1 MEMSRIARVLQSGRC
16 EVTQEYKGASHAGI
30 DIVKEGYQLDN
41 IVSHSDGTVVQVIN
55 SCKYNTPNDG
65 NNPGNMVKI
74 DHGNGYY
81 TRYLH
86 LAYGTVKVSVGDK
99 VSKGQVIGYM
109 GNTGYSFG
117 GHLHFEV
124 WQGSSRI
131 DPTSYLENDLPTTST
146 LNNEVNVFYKV
157 KTEKHGWLPEVKNL
171 EDYAGWEDSPI
182 TDVAIRVDKG
192 SIKYRVH
199 NKGGKWLPYVTGYN
213 LNDAINGYAGSG
225 NVIDAIEVYYFTPND
240 IRPYKK
246 IYYRANGLP
255 WQSDNDKNSK
265 MDGYAGIIG
274 QNITK
279 LEMYIK

>member
-1 MEMSRIARVLQSGRC
+1 MSRKARVLESGMC
-16 EVTQEYKGASHAGI
+16 EVTQEYKGSAHAGI
-30 DIVKEGYQLDN
+30 DIVREGYRLDN
-41 IVSHSDGTVVQVIN
+41 IVAHSDGTVIQVIN
-55 SCKYNTPNDG
+55 NCNANTPNNS

-124 WQGSSRI
+124 WKGGSRI
-131 DPTSYLENDLPTTST
+131 DPTPYLESDLPTTST

-182 TDVAIRVDKG
+182 TDVAIKVDKG

>member
-1 MEMSRIARVLQSGRC
+1 MSRKARVLESGMC
-16 EVTQEYKGASHAGI
+16 EVTQEYKGSAHAGI
-30 DIVKEGYQLDN
+30 DIVREGYRLDN
-41 IVSHSDGTVVQVIN
+41 IVAHSDGTVIQVIN
-55 SCKYNTPNDG
+55 NCNENTPNNS

-81 TRYLH
+81 TSYLH

-124 WQGSSRI
+124 WQDNKRI
-131 DPTSYLENDLPTTST
+131 DPTTYLDDELPATST

-255 WQSDNDKNSK
+255 WQCDHDKNSK